1 MRNIPRSPY
10 WPPKLTPLAAAA
22 AVPLRVEMRGGEGRP
37 ILAARW
43 SGRRRRAEG
52 KRHGPAGREGAV
64 RLRGRMLAAQ
74 LTVESPRTKS
84 SVAGERDDPATA
96 ASKQSRTE
104 RKRRRSAMPGALW
117 REPVAGVRGEVED
130 APSDG
135 AVQLTTWPRCL
146 YPAKAQM

>member
-1 MRNIPRSPY
+1 
-10 WPPKLTPLAAAA
+10 LTPLAAAA

-84 SVAGERDDPATA
+84 AVAGERDDSGA
-96 ASKQSRTE
+96 AEAKQSRTE
-104 RKRRRSAMPGALW
+104 RRRRSAMPGALW
-117 REPVAGVRGEVED
+117 REPVAGVRGKVEMVLPTD
-130 APSDG
+130 RWGPDSRHVRFCVLPG
-135 AVQLTTWPRCL
+135 GHHTFS
-146 YPAKAQM
+146 